1 MQRVP
6 SVRDIDKVWPV
17 QNGMPVKREGKKTGS
32 LLLSGST
39 ASTGST
45 TATMKRTPSAEELK
59 LDSNDE
65 ENAAAQGEHQHRHR
79 AGHAQVVRPKEHQPG
94 QPQTAHT
101 QTQRSCRLFPT
112 AELS

>member
-65 ENAAAQGEHQHRHR
+65 ETQRLKESINIDIEQVMRRWSDPKNINPVSRRQRTLRLSAAA
-79 AGHAQVVRPKEHQPG
+79 VSF
-94 QPQTAHT
+94 PQ
-101 QTQRSCRLFPT
+101 
-112 AELS
+112 LS

>member
-32 LLLSGST
+32 LLLSSSNT
-39 ASTGST
+39 STGST

-59 LDSNDE
+59 LYSNDE
-65 ENAAAQGEHQHRHR
+65 E
-79 AGHAQVVRPKEHQPG
+79 
-94 QPQTAHT
+94 
-101 QTQRSCRLFPT
+101 TQRLKESINIDIEQVIRRWSDPKNINPVSRRQHT
-112 AELS
+112 H